1 MTSFAV
7 SSAANLWQ
15 NPARFETGP
24 AGHDGM
30 GQGLIQ
36 GTGDNIDL
44 PGHGSATL
52 AQSGRAMSARFI
64 DATGFF
70 INYGSIVGRLY
81 PPGNIGPSIEIGS
94 SLATATFWV
103 VNYGSITGN
112 PTAILHSGGATD
124 TLIVVNRGTIIGGF
138 YSDGSIFGGY
148 YSGDSKN
155 SVDIIQNRGEM
166 IGKVVT
172 GGGDDTVDNR
182 YGSIRFDIDM
192 GDGNDRYVA
201 LDHGSVDGVVYG
213 NGGADTFFGNQ
224 TSVER
229 FSGGDGV
236 DTLDFRFG
244 GAVTLALDLSFA
256 PGDAALGDQYIEME
270 NVFGSDI
277 GDDVIRG
284 DGLANALFG
293 FGGNDSLDGAG
304 GNDVLRGG
312 VGIDTLTGGTGNDTF
327 RFSGLDECGDQIT
340 DFGNTVGDNDRFQ
353 ITAAAFG
360 GGLVAG
366 VLAASQFQTRTDNLA
381 QDADD
386 RFIFNITDRTL
397 WFDAD
402 GNGAGAAIM
411 VADLQ
416 AGAVVTA
423 ADILLI

>member
-7 SSAANLWQ
+7 SSAVNLWQ

-52 AQSGRAMSARFI
+52 AQSGRDMAARFI

-70 INYGSIVGRLY
+70 INYGSIVG
-81 PPGNIGPSIEIGS
+81 PSIEIGS
-94 SLATATFWV
+94 SQASATFWI
-103 VNYGSITGN
+103 VNYGSITGD
-112 PTAILHSGGATD
+112 PYAIWHSGGATD
-124 TLIVVNRGTIIGGF
+124 TLIVVNSGTLSGQSGISYWIHPHSF
-138 YSDGSIFGGY
+138 YSD
-148 YSGDSKN
+148 DSKN
-155 SVDIIQNRGEM
+155 SVDIIQNRGVM
-166 IGKVVT
+166 IGEVVT

-182 YGSIRFDIDM
+182 YGSIDGIVEL
-192 GDGNDRYVA
+192 GDGNDRYVGY
-201 LDHGSVDGVVYG
+201 DHGTVTGFVSGGSG
-213 NGGADTFFGNQ
+213 NDTFFGNP
-224 TSVER
+224 TVAE
-229 FSGGDGV
+229 FFTGGFGV
-236 DTLDFRFG
+236 DTLDFRLH

-284 DGLANALFG
+284 DGFANALFG

-312 VGIDTLTGGTGNDTF
+312 VGIDTLTGGSGNDTF